1 MKRINGMQAFE
12 AMTDIDPQYILK
24 CAPDAPVIVNRKGR
38 YLRVAA
44 VAAALALLA
53 VAAVIGLGSM
63 NRGKNPSPV
72 LPSEQETQNGAESA
86 DSQGDGTTAQTP
98 TESEPSITESQP
110 PEEESKPNAPI
121 SGSYATDK
129 YTVEEIEGKYY
140 LNFTDGNDV
149 PDHDG
154 SGNNLAV
161 VDRISFSS
169 LQEMRDKFLKGNF
182 SEKEILQLK
191 KQLPLTERGFEI
203 FDMSNLHDV
212 VLPERWSVS
221 NVALQEDGSLNF
233 TIQNPSTYNIDAGD
247 AEGEHGT
254 VSFFQEKQY
263 NAYYEFYFAS
273 HIERIKDCLIE
284 DETTFYG
291 VPCQVYEHTPSTSR
305 VRVVVF
311 EIEEDGKKVEFMLT
325 YYLKGE
331 ETPNISSAIPNTVRI
346 FAEING
352 VKVFTFLTGLE
363 NTLNMDFLNSFDIK
377 PIKFIE

>member
-1 MKRINGMQAFE
+1 MKHTNIKVLLVG
-12 AMTDIDPQYILK
+12 
-24 CAPDAPVIVNRKGR
+24 
-38 YLRVAA
+38 VA
-44 VAAALALLA
+44 VFVLSAAALVVMLS
-53 VAAVIGLGSM
+53 GCNQS
-63 NRGKNPSPV
+63 NPSPT
-72 LPSEQETQNGAESA
+72 LPSERGSGNVADSA
-86 DSQGDGTTAQTP
+86 DTQESTQTP
-98 TESEPSITESQP
+98 TESMPPVTESRP
-110 PEEESKPNAPI
+110 PEEESKPSAPI
-121 SGSYATDK
+121 SGSYTTDK

-149 PDHDG
+149 PDHGG
-154 SGNNLAV
+154 SENDLAV

-212 VLPERWSVS
+212 VLPEGWSVL

-247 AEGEHGT
+247 TEGEHGT

-263 NAYYEFYFAS
+263 NAYYEFYFTS

-291 VPCQVYEHTPSTSR
+291 IPCQVYEHTPSTSR

-311 EIEEDGKKVEFMLT
+311 EIEEDDKKVEFMLT
-325 YYLKGE
+325 YYLKGK
-331 ETPNISSAIPNTVRI
+331 ETPSISSAIPNTVRI

-352 VKVFTFLTGLE
+352 VKVFAFLTGME

-377 PIKFIE
+377 PVKFIE

>member
-1 MKRINGMQAFE
+1 MKHTNIKVLLVG
-12 AMTDIDPQYILK
+12 
-24 CAPDAPVIVNRKGR
+24 
-38 YLRVAA
+38 VA
-44 VAAALALLA
+44 VFVLSAAALVVMLS
-53 VAAVIGLGSM
+53 GCNQS
-63 NRGKNPSPV
+63 NPSPT
-72 LPSEQETQNGAESA
+72 LPSERGSGNVADSA
-86 DSQGDGTTAQTP
+86 DTQEGTQTP
-98 TESEPSITESQP
+98 TESMPPVTESRP
-110 PEEESKPNAPI
+110 PEEESKPSAPI
-121 SGSYATDK
+121 SGSYTTDK

-149 PDHDG
+149 PDHGG
-154 SGNNLAV
+154 SENDLAV

-212 VLPERWSVS
+212 VLPEGWSVL

-247 AEGEHGT
+247 TEGEHGT

-263 NAYYEFYFAS
+263 NAYYEFYFTS

-291 VPCQVYEHTPSTSR
+291 IPCQVYEHTPSTSR

-311 EIEEDGKKVEFMLT
+311 EIEEDDKKVEFMLT
-325 YYLKGE
+325 YYLKGK
-331 ETPNISSAIPNTVRI
+331 ETPSISSAIPNTVRI

-352 VKVFTFLTGLE
+352 VKVFAFLTGME

-377 PIKFIE
+377 PVKFIE